1 MENYFAVCVPTVKV
15 LLYASR
21 VAKKHGSG
29 THIVAGASLFVLLLH
44 VLSLLLH
51 VLSLLLHVLSL
62 LLHVLSV
69 VVPVQMI
76 TNTAIHVPMRSAID
90 NGVSTVTHGILRRSV
105 CKVLVCAIVVIIL

>member
-29 THIVAGASLFVLLLH
+29 THIVAGASLFV
-44 VLSLLLH
+44 LLLH